1 MSNLTAR
8 LAVRIEDLPDWDFS
22 WGDKKPQRSRHS
34 LTCDDFLP
42 TADDGLQLKS
52 RAVLFTM
59 EILVSHFPSLS
70 HLKNVLP
77 ARTSPHVRHSQK
89 SEVVPLKILPRDE
102 KYIAENI
109 EILTDLLTTADLCG
123 DKQVI

>member
-77 ARTSPHVRHSQK
+77 ARTSPHV
-89 SEVVPLKILPRDE
+89 
-102 KYIAENI
+102 
-109 EILTDLLTTADLCG
+109 
-123 DKQVI
+123 

>member
-8 LAVRIEDLPDWDFS
+8 LAVRIEDLPDWEFS
-22 WGDKKPQRSRHS
+22 WGDTKPQRSRHS
-34 LTCDDFLP
+34 LTCEDFLP
-42 TADDGLQLKS
+42 TADDGLILKS

-59 EILVSHFPSLS
+59 EILVSHFPSLG

-77 ARTSPHVRHSQK
+77 SHTSPHTRHSQK

-102 KYIAENI
+102 KYITENI
-109 EILTDLLTTADLCG
+109 EILTDLLTTADLSG
-123 DKQVI
+123 DK